1 MEILENL
8 DVVAAIGVMS
18 TFLIQAIKKTFGKKY
33 ISLISKIVPTLI
45 ALTIAI
51 MANYGFEETIMNA
64 IGLSATIYA
73 ASAGLYKLK

>member
-8 DVVAAIGVMS
+8 DVIAAIGVMS

-33 ISLISKIVPTLI
+33 ISLISKIIPTLI
-45 ALTIAI
+45 ALTIAV
-51 MANYGFEETIMNA
+51 MANYGLEETILNA
-64 IGLSATIYA
+64 VALGATIYT